1 MVFTGLRLL
10 LSFYETLVIC
20 SEVYHTFTPGCETDL
35 VLRASLMLSTLRK
48 GCFRGHS
55 QLHQFVQALVD
66 GVRTVLEVINAS
78 QICLAIVSDAV
89 VAAVLRLLAGRRRVI
104 DCRHGQSLH
113 YRSLLRR
120 EQSEDRVGCSPL
132 LRDEVS

>member
-1 MVFTGLRLL
+1 MVFAGFQLL
-10 LSFYETLVIC
+10 LSFYETLVVR
-20 SEVYHTFTPGCETDL
+20 SEVNHAFTPGCETDL

-66 GVRTVLEVINAS
+66 GVGTVLKVLNAS

-89 VAAVLRLLAGRRRVI
+89 VAAVLRLLAGRRRVF
-104 DCRHGQSLH
+104 DCRHGQSLQ
-113 YRSLLRR
+113 YGSLLRR
-120 EQSEDRVGCSPL
+120 E
-132 LRDEVS
+132 